1 MLTIFYYHC
10 IIKSWKVGD
19 NSMKKRL
26 SRFKRDVV
34 LVNQSNN
41 RARVRIN
48 PASGYSRLLRDK
60 ANTINK
66 MLEALE
72 ESGYYDQWS
81 SKKLLDNLQQQ
92 QFDLIQNKRINV
104 GKINKSRTMTNLTA
118 LNKYLTDFLESK
130 TSTVQGTRAKIDKY
144 RESIAQYADSK
155 KFADSLTDEE
165 IYQFYQIY
173 DDPDYSTV
181 VEKLDPS
188 DLYILM
194 LNSVKEKTSKKDF
207 LKQLTQRGYDIEDID
222 LGLAL
227 NNIYDKY
234 IASLM

>member
-1 MLTIFYYHC
+1 
-10 IIKSWKVGD
+10 
-19 NSMKKRL
+19 MKKQL

-34 LVNQSNN
+34 LVNQSSN

-66 MLEALE
+66 MLQALE

-130 TSTVQGTRAKIDKY
+130 TSTVQGTRTKIDRY
-144 RESIAQYADSK
+144 RESIAQYSDSK

-173 DDPDYSTV
+173 DDPDYATI

-194 LNSVKEKTSKKDF
+194 LNSIKERTSKKDF